1 MDFTIFKLPAEKL
14 PLHMQTLWIKNQEVL
29 VFYYS
34 GSNGHLIEGQTAEL
48 LNLDVLSCKSVPI
61 GG

>member
-1 MDFTIFKLPAEKL
+1 
-14 PLHMQTLWIKNQEVL
+14 MQTLWIKNQEVL